1 MDIKT
6 LCLGSLTLGEASGY
20 EIKKLFEEGPFA
32 YFYHASYGSIY
43 PALGELLKN
52 ELITMREEAQD
63 GRPDKKVYAITP
75 KGQEVLSQKLKK
87 VPAPDKIRSESMLMI
102 FLADNIDARQLED
115 VFDGYLASYRE
126 KLACVS
132 EPSDQEIEPHCQFA
146 VGFGQA
152 LYSAAITYMEENKNL
167 LLEPSQQKAAQ

>member
-6 LCLGSLTLGEASGY
+6 LCLGSLTLGEATGY

-52 ELITMREEAQD
+52 ELITMRQQMQE

-75 KGQEVLSQKLKK
+75 KGLKVLSQKLKK
-87 VPAPDKIRSESMLMI
+87 MPAPDKIRSESMLMI
-102 FLADNIDARQLED
+102 FLADNLDNQHLED
-115 VFDGYLASYRE
+115 VFDEYLASYRE
-126 KLACVS
+126 KLRCVS
-132 EPSDQEIEPHCQFA
+132 EPGDQEMGPHCQFA
-146 VGFGQA
+146 VGFGRA
-152 LYSAAITYMEENKNL
+152 LYTAAITYMEENKNL
-167 LLEPSQQKAAQ
+167 LLKSSGQKAAQ